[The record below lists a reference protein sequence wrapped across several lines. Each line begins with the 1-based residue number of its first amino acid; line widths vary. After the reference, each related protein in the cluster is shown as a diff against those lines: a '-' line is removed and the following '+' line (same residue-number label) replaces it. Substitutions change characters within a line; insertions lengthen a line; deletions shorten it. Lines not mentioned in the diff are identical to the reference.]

1 MSSNT
6 AGRRLEGLYT
16 RARGVAGPFER
27 RNADMSRLSTIFRR
41 RGGDSGSGQETQGQN
56 APASGNGPA
65 PDSPGFRDRGKLR
78 RRLRYLRRV
87 RDLQLRDLGGLVYET
102 YRQKRPSQELVDRKV
117 SVLAATDSE
126 LSGLEVAL
134 DDRRPLRELRVPGIG
149 GECPRCGELYGSA
162 ARFCSNCGA
171 GLAGLAGQ
179 AAAPQGQVGGAPAS
193 PRPAA
198 SAAPAAA
205 AAAPAGSV
213 LANWSSVGALP
224 DVTPDKG
231 ASKRATPGAEAKPA
245 TPGAKAKTPGA
256 EAKPATPGA
265 EAKPGSAATPSP
277 AKAAETQPATP
288 APGTAAAKAGDA
300 PSALSGGQGIGSG
313 DPLAQKAPAASP
325 PPGPRRIGS
334 GDPLGQG
341 PSSAPASPRAPM
353 SSGDPLAPRP
363 SAEDETVVMRGS
375 DDKPAAGDDASR
387 NGGDESHAKARTA
400 RSPDES
406 E

>member
-6 AGRRLEGLYT
+6 AGKRLEGLYT
-16 RARGVAGPFER
+16 RARGVAEPLER
-27 RNADMSRLSTIFRR
+27 RIADMSRLSTIFRR
-41 RGGDSGSGQETQGQN
+41 RGGDSGSGQETQDQN

-171 GLAGLAGQ
+171 GLAGLTGE
-179 AAAPQGQVGGAPAS
+179 AAAPQGQVGGAPAA
-193 PRPAA
+193 PRPAAA

-205 AAAPAGSV
+205 AAAPPGSV
-213 LANWSSVGALP
+213 LANWRSVGALP
-224 DVTPDKG
+224 NAAQDK
-231 ASKRATPGAEAKPA
+231 RPPKPA
-245 TPGAKAKTPGA
+245 TP
-256 EAKPATPGA
+256 EAKEKA
-265 EAKPGSAATPSP
+265 GSAATPSP
-277 AKAAETQPATP
+277 AKGAEAQPATPAKGAEPQPATP
-288 APGTAAAKAGDA
+288 APGPAAAKAGDA
-300 PSALSGGQGIGSG
+300 PAAPSGGQGIGSG
-313 DPLAQKAPAASP
+313 DPLGQKASAASP
-325 PPGPRRIGS
+325 QPGSQRIGS
-334 GDPLGQG
+334 GDPLGQRA
-341 PSSAPASPRAPM
+341 SSAPASSEEPI

-363 SAEDETVVMRGS
+363 SAEDETVVLRGS

-387 NGGDESHAKARTA
+387 NGGDESHGKARTA

>member
-6 AGRRLEGLYT
+6 AGKRLEGLYT
-16 RARGVAGPFER
+16 RARGVAGPLER
-27 RNADMSRLSTIFRR
+27 RVADMSRLSTIFRR

-87 RDLQLRDLGGLVYET
+87 RDLELRDLGGLVYET

-171 GLAGLAGQ
+171 GLAGLAGE
-179 AAAPQGQVGGAPAS
+179 AGASQGKVGGAPAA

-198 SAAPAAA
+198 APAAPAAA

-224 DVTPDKG
+224 TATPDKG
-231 ASKRATPGAEAKPA
+231 A
-245 TPGAKAKTPGA
+245 
-256 EAKPATPGA
+256 AKPATPGA
-265 EAKPGSAATPSP
+265 EAKPASPATPSP
-277 AKAAETQPATP
+277 AKGAEVQPAAP
-288 APGTAAAKAGDA
+288 APGPAAAKAGDA
-300 PSALSGGQGIGSG
+300 PAAPSGGPGIGSG
-313 DPLAQKAPAASP
+313 DPLGRKAPAASP
-325 PPGPRRIGS
+325 PPGPQRIGS
-334 GDPLGQG
+334 GDPLGQR
-341 PSSAPASPRAPM
+341 PSSAAASPRGPM
-353 SSGDPLAPRP
+353 SSGDPLASRP
-363 SAEDETVVMRGS
+363 SADDETVVMRGG

>member
-6 AGRRLEGLYT
+6 AGKRLEGLYT
-16 RARGVAGPFER
+16 RARGVAGPLER
-27 RNADMSRLSTIFRR
+27 RIADMSRLSTIFRR
-41 RGGDSGSGQETQGQN
+41 RGGDSGSGQETQAQN

-171 GLAGLAGQ
+171 GLAGLTGLAGE
-179 AAAPQGQVGGAPAS
+179 AAAPQAQVGGAPAA
-193 PRPAA
+193 PRPAAA

-205 AAAPAGSV
+205 AAAPPGSV

-224 DVTPDKG
+224 NTTPDKR
-231 ASKRATPGAEAKPA
+231 ASKPA
-245 TPGAKAKTPGA
+245 TAETTEKAG
-256 EAKPATPGA
+256 
-265 EAKPGSAATPSP
+265 AATPSP
-277 AKAAETQPATP
+277 AKGPEGQPPTPAKGAEAQPATP
-288 APGTAAAKAGDA
+288 APGPAPANAGDA
-300 PSALSGGQGIGSG
+300 PATPPGGQGIGSG
-313 DPLAQKAPAASP
+313 DPLGQKSPAASP
-325 PPGPRRIGS
+325 PPGPQRIGS
-334 GDPLGQG
+334 GDPLGQR
-341 PSSAPASPRAPM
+341 PSSAPAPSQAPI
-353 SSGDPLAPRP
+353 SSGDPLAPRS
-363 SAEDETVVMRGS
+363 SAEDETVVLRGS

-387 NGGDESHAKARTA
+387 NGSDESQEKARTA

>member
-6 AGRRLEGLYT
+6 AGKRLEGLYT
-16 RARGVAGPFER
+16 RARGVAGPLER
-27 RNADMSRLSTIFRR
+27 RIADMSRLSTIFRR
-41 RGGDSGSGQETQGQN
+41 RGGDSGSGQETQGQT

-65 PDSPGFRDRGKLR
+65 PDSPSFRDRGKLR

-171 GLAGLAGQ
+171 GLAGLTDE
-179 AAAPQGQVGGAPAS
+179 AAAPQGQVGGARAT

-198 SAAPAAA
+198 PSAAPAGA

-224 DVTPDKG
+224 NAATDKG
-231 ASKRATPGAEAKPA
+231 TPGAKAKPTTPGAEAKPTA
-245 TPGAKAKTPGA
+245 PGATAKPKPAAPAA
-256 EAKPATPGA
+256 EAKPTAPGA
-265 EAKPGSAATPSP
+265 G
-277 AKAAETQPATP
+277 
-288 APGTAAAKAGDA
+288 AKAGDA
-300 PSALSGGQGIGSG
+300 AAAPSGRQGIGSG
-313 DPLAQKAPAASP
+313 DPLGQNAPAASP
-325 PPGPRRIGS
+325 PGPQRIGS
-334 GDPLGQG
+334 GDPLGQR
-341 PSSAPASPRAPM
+341 PSSAPASSRAPM

-363 SAEDETVVMRGS
+363 PAEDETVVMRGS